1 MKISQDMP
9 TGMVSEAVNARTNIP
24 LNIKFQYDM
33 CDAKKKTTL
42 EKHMNSKHNKID
54 CFPN

>member
-1 MKISQDMP
+1 MP
-9 TGMVSEAVNARTNIP
+9 TGMVSEAVNDRSNIP